1 MEYRDRIFKGATRP
15 AMMLGIPIIPF
26 ILLVGSH
33 LLLAIWAFVLVSGF
47 ISIGLGLLLVME
59 ILILRQVNADDNHK
73 LAQYF
78 LLFREI
84 GHRRNKNH
92 WGAHS
97 MSPVKLKKR

>member
-1 MEYRDRIFKGATRP
+1 MDFRDRIFKGATRP
-15 AMMLGIPIIPF
+15 AMMFGIPMIPF

-47 ISIGLGLLLVME
+47 ISIGLAILLVME
-59 ILILRQVNADDNHK
+59 ILILRQVNANDNHK

-78 LLFREI
+78 LYFREI
-84 GHRRNKNH
+84 GHRQNKNY

-97 MSPVKLKKR
+97 MSPIKFKKR